1 MKKIFLYFIVS
12 VSAVSCT
19 LDKGSG
25 THRTPDA
32 LYQYTSCLLYDWV
45 VNSVSFLD
53 KSLEIDAYLGL
64 SEEEKQKPEYDN
76 LRQSLRQMDENTFQ
90 YERALII
97 NTDGPLTEQGTVW
110 TLELDD
116 DMLYN
121 YMFQSYYWRVSGD
134 SDGSPAPDGGS
145 SVTWRVEC
153 TGSDSWKISAGGDAV
168 MVSMEAD
175 FERAPADIME
185 GVKYEGTG
193 YDYTGK
199 VSGQI
204 AEDPDGTGAVFRTES
219 DFRYYYR
226 LYEWDS
232 SGSDE
237 PDREYYHDYDVVF
250 RLDVYRQDELSDWC
264 ELTCSSDG
272 MDCQTSLGSL

>member
-1 MKKIFLYFIVS
+1 
-12 VSAVSCT
+12 
-19 LDKGSG
+19 
-25 THRTPDA
+25 
-32 LYQYTSCLLYDWV
+32 
-45 VNSVSFLD
+45 
-53 KSLEIDAYLGL
+53 
-64 SEEEKQKPEYDN
+64 
-76 LRQSLRQMDENTFQ
+76 
-90 YERALII
+90 
-97 NTDGPLTEQGTVW
+97 
-110 TLELDD
+110 
-116 DMLYN
+116 
-121 YMFQSYYWRVSGD
+121 
-134 SDGSPAPDGGS
+134 
-145 SVTWRVEC
+145 
-153 TGSDSWKISAGGDAV
+153 

-204 AEDPDGTGAVFRTES
+204 AEDPGGTGADFRTES
-219 DFRYYYR
+219 DLRYYYR

-264 ELTCSSDG
+264 VLTCSSDG